1 MKIAIL
7 TSGGD
12 APGMNAAI
20 INLIHYGM
28 QQNYEIYLIED
39 GYEGLLDNKFLV
51 VDDENKYDE
60 YLTQAGSFIY
70 SSRSKR
76 FMHDYVLAIN
86 NLKQHQID
94 YLIVIGGNGSYLGV
108 QLLKSEIKTIFIPA
122 SIDNDI
128 NFSDYSLGFASA
140 TQEIVIQAEKLR
152 STFRS
157 HKNIVF
163 LEVMGRYCSDLAN
176 AASKQINPTL
186 VLTHE
191 HKLSVTAIVNL
202 IDEWYK
208 KNHYGI
214 VIVSEYVYS
223 NEEKQLIIE
232 RLQKKILCQVRWNVL
247 GYSQR
252 GALVQSYDLSIA
264 KKMANL
270 AIEQIVQNKSNVA
283 ICQENNE
290 LLAKSYQTLNIQ
302 ESKG

>member
-28 QQNYEIYLIED
+28 QRNYEIYLIED

-108 QLLKSEIKTIFIPA
+108 QLLKSEIKTIFIPT

-191 HKLSVTAIVNL
+191 HKLSVTAIVNS

-264 KKMANL
+264 KKMASL
-270 AIEQIVQNKSNVA
+270 AIEQIVQNKNNVA